1 MTLTPETEF
10 ESTATMTV
18 PELLH
23 ALGDTRKTLH
33 DILAELKWR
42 SRVGGISPDR
52 VERWVD
58 TIREIA
64 DEISPNS

>member
-10 ESTATMTV
+10 ESTATMTTV
-18 PELLH
+18 ELID
-23 ALGDTRKTLH
+23 ALVDTRKTLH
-33 DILAELKWR
+33 DILSELKWR
-42 SRVGGISPDR
+42 GRVGGISPDR
-52 VERWVD
+52 VERWAN